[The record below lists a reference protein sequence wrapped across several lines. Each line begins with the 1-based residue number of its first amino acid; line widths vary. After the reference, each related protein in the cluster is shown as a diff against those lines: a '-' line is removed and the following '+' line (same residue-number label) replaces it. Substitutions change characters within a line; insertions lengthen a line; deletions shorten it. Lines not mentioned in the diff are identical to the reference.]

1 MYIGKTCVLF
11 IRATFLHLLLMW
23 EGWET
28 NRAKVSSNH
37 ILRTAAATRATVAGM
52 FPKLEGVSAKVR
64 ETAVLCVGLPHVH
77 PSLPC
82 IPLTV

>member
-37 ILRTAAATRATVAGM
+37 ILPGFSNLDGCA
-52 FPKLEGVSAKVR
+52 VSIQIKAF
-64 ETAVLCVGLPHVH
+64 EYTGLSMSIVNRQ
-77 PSLPC
+77 S
-82 IPLTV
+82 